1 MTDSAVFLLG
11 AGFSAPFGVP
21 TMMPFLRSFQSDAQK
36 KYPDLYATLTEHLSK
51 LADDG
56 DIEALLTSLGSAE
69 KLRDGLPPT
78 MPVPDRL
85 LKWERESRYLKAH
98 LVSYIVEQCE
108 RFDRAHVAQVLTPL
122 ISALANN
129 GVIRGVHLFTTNYD
143 RVIEHAC
150 ETGDISFS
158 DGFGKSKLAAPWQG
172 EFDGKIRV
180 CKLHGSVTYYVD
192 RHSGGKPVFWRLD
205 RGYPLPGPDF
215 RLTRDGHEIEPL
227 MVLPTLEKEALGDPY
242 GHLNHLFV
250 ETMARAKV
258 VVAIGTSLR
267 DKHLV
272 SAITY
277 NSSSIVLLVVDT
289 EPAHALARIPGVR
302 CVTLRADANDFL
314 NVSGERLIGLFG
326 RCMAESDGP
335 KIEAFVK
342 EFAESEVEEIARWKS
357 MTAEQR
363 AALAAIGSGGSEP
376 VIVRAL
382 QTLYG
387 VADARAMQVVGKM
400 CVPGNAQSVRKAAA
414 GCLGLSGNP
423 SVVTLLAAVAIG
435 DNSPDVRLEAY
446 LALDTLGTSNARD
459 ALADARRK
467 WSSDAYFQDAPR
479 VSVRAQ

>member
-1 MTDSAVFLLG
+1 M
-11 AGFSAPFGVP
+11 
-21 TMMPFLRSFQSDAQK
+21 
-36 KYPDLYATLTEHLSK
+36 
-51 LADDG
+51 
-56 DIEALLTSLGSAE
+56 
-69 KLRDGLPPT
+69 
-78 MPVPDRL
+78 
-85 LKWERESRYLKAH
+85 
-98 LVSYIVEQCE
+98 
-108 RFDRAHVAQVLTPL
+108 
-122 ISALANN
+122 
-129 GVIRGVHLFTTNYD
+129 
-143 RVIEHAC
+143 
-150 ETGDISFS
+150 
-158 DGFGKSKLAAPWQG
+158 
-172 EFDGKIRV
+172 
-180 CKLHGSVTYYVD
+180 
-192 RHSGGKPVFWRLD
+192 
-205 RGYPLPGPDF
+205 
-215 RLTRDGHEIEPL
+215 
-227 MVLPTLEKEALGDPY
+227 
-242 GHLNHLFV
+242 
-250 ETMARAKV
+250 
-258 VVAIGTSLR
+258 
-267 DKHLV
+267 
-272 SAITY
+272 
-277 NSSSIVLLVVDT
+277 
-289 EPAHALARIPGVR
+289 
-302 CVTLRADANDFL
+302 TLRADANDFL

-400 CVPGNAQSVRKAAA
+400 CVRGNAQSVRKAAA